1 MYRNTILFASLSI
14 ALFALLGFAMYK
26 EENPEW
32 KSYQKEYNLLLAE
45 KAGDPKLANLPLGL
59 KQNWNSVLN
68 RIDRCTTCHMGV
80 SNTKFFAD
88 AKQPYKAHSFMG
100 EGEFMRKHP
109 FEKFGCT
116 ICHQGDPQANSVERT
131 HGFVDHVDRQPLTG
145 IFVYSSCSK
154 CHTNLYAPD
163 VDFKEAP
170 VLMNGKALV
179 MQKGCGGCHTIKQM
193 GYGGI
198 LAPELS
204 AFGTRTE
211 LAFHLVHDFSHVENP
226 VRSMKNWEWEHFKN
240 PQKITPGNPHATPP
254 QPPTIMPNF
263 HSTDDEATVLTVFVM
278 SFKDKKVEN
287 IPMDYL
293 PPPYPATVQAPAAPP
308 AKVEPKKRSAKKS

>member
-1 MYRNTILFASLSI
+1 MYRNTILFAVLSI
-14 ALFALLGFAMYK
+14 LMFGMLAFAAYK
-26 EENPEW
+26 EEHPEW
-32 KSYQKEYNLLLAE
+32 KKYQQEYNILLSE
-45 KAGDPKLANLPLGL
+45 KAGDPKLATLPLVL
-59 KQNWNSVLN
+59 KQTWNNVLN
-68 RIDRCTTCHMGV
+68 RADRCMTCHLGV

-88 AKQPYKAHSFMG
+88 APQPYRAHPFMG

-131 HGFVDHVDRQPLTG
+131 HGFVEHVDRQLLSG
-145 IFVYSSCSK
+145 IFVYSSCTK
-154 CHTNLYAPD
+154 CHTNVYSPD

-170 VLMNGKALV
+170 VLMQGKALV
-179 MQKGCGGCHTIKQM
+179 MQKGCGACHTIKQM
-193 GYGGI
+193 GYSGI

-211 LAFHLVHDFSHVENP
+211 LAFHLVHDFAHVENK
-226 VRSMKNWEWEHFKN
+226 VKSMQNWEWEHFKD

-263 HSTDDEATVLTVFVM
+263 HLTDEEATALTVFVK

-293 PPPYPATVQAPAAPP
+293 APPYPATPPP
-308 AKVEPKKRSAKKS
+308 AEATKKEEPKKGLLKKS